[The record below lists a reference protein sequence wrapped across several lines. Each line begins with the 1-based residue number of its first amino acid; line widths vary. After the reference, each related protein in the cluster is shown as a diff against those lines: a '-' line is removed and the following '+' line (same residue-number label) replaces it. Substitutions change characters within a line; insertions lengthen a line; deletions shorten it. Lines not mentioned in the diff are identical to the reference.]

1 MDNAQFDFA
10 IVGLGVMGSNLLLNL
25 ADHGY
30 AVLGYDVNPDKTAAL
45 EKQAVANTNVKG
57 VNNVEELVQL
67 LKVPRKIMMLV
78 PAGRPVDDVLGSLSA
93 FVKPGDII
101 LDGGNSHFTDTLRR
115 VETCNEKGLHFMGV
129 GISGGEEGARIGPS
143 IMPGGDRD
151 AYEYLRPLFES
162 IAAKVNGVPCVDYLG
177 KGGAGHYVKMVHNG
191 IEYSIMELISECYG
205 ILKHVAGFTNEELFT
220 VFDNWNKGDL
230 QSFLVE
236 ITSYIFLQKEEESGQ
251 YVVDLILDKAGAKGT
266 GKWTS
271 QDAMNIAVPIPSID
285 TAVTMR
291 NISSLK
297 TQRTEAAKLYP
308 KNNGSETI
316 DKEEWISIVHDALF
330 FGILMSYTQGLA
342 MLQVASKELL
352 MDIPLQKVVN
362 VWKGGCIIRSS
373 LLSTFDTV
381 FSDDSNTPNILLHPS
396 IITLVNQS
404 QQGTRNVIIEAVNRG
419 ISVGGLMA
427 SLNYFDAYTTER
439 LPTNLLQ
446 AQRDFFGAHTYERSD
461 RPGIFHTLWHKQS

>member
-1 MDNAQFDFA
+1 MDSAQFDFA

-30 AVLGYDVNPDKTAAL
+30 AVLGYDNNPDKTTAL
-45 EKQAVANTNVKG
+45 EKQALANTKVKG
-57 VNNVEELVQL
+57 VNTVHELVQL

-78 PAGRPVDDVLGSLSA
+78 PAGKPVDDVINNLSA
-93 FVKPGDII
+93 FVEPGDII

-115 VETCNEKGLHFMGV
+115 VETCKEKGLHFMGV

-143 IMPGGDRD
+143 IMPGGNLE
-151 AYEYLRPLFES
+151 AYQYLRPLFES
-162 IAAKVNGVPCVDYLG
+162 IAAKVKGVPCVDYLG

-191 IEYSIMELISECYG
+191 IEYSIMELICECYDV
-205 ILKHVAGFTNEELFT
+205 LKHVAGLTNEELFT

-236 ITSYIFLQKEEESGQ
+236 ITSYIFLQKDEETGQ
-251 YVVDLILDKAGAKGT
+251 HVVDQILDKAGAKGT

-271 QDAMNIAVPIPSID
+271 QDALNIAVPIPSID
-285 TAVTMR
+285 SAVTMR

-297 TQRTEAAKLYP
+297 TQRIEAAKLYSKQVAP
-308 KNNGSETI
+308 QTTDKQAWINN
-316 DKEEWISIVHDALF
+316 VHDALL

-342 MLQVASKELL
+342 MLQVASKELN
-352 MDIPLQKVVN
+352 MDIPIRKVVN

-373 LLSTFDTV
+373 LLALFDNV
-381 FSDDSNTPNILLHPS
+381 FEDDQDLPNLLLHPS
-396 IITLVNQS
+396 IATLIHRS
-404 QQGTRNVIIEAVNRG
+404 QQGARKVIVEAVTRG
-419 ISVGGLMA
+419 IPVGGLMA

-461 RPGIFHTLWHKQS
+461 KPGIFHTLWHK

>member
-1 MDNAQFDFA
+1 MDDAQFDFA

-30 AVLGYDVNPDKTAAL
+30 AVLGYDNNPDKTTAL
-45 EKQAVANTNVKG
+45 EKQALANTKVKG
-57 VNNVEELVQL
+57 VNTVEELVQL

-78 PAGRPVDDVLGSLSA
+78 PAGKPVDDVINNLSA
-93 FVKPGDII
+93 FVEPGDII

-115 VETCNEKGLHFMGV
+115 VETCKEKGLHFMGV

-143 IMPGGDRD
+143 IMPGGNME
-151 AYEYLRPLFES
+151 AYQYLRPLFES
-162 IAAKVNGVPCVDYLG
+162 IAAKVKGVPCVDYLG

-191 IEYSIMELISECYG
+191 IEYSIMELICECYDV
-205 ILKHVAGFTNEELFT
+205 LKHVAGLTNEELFT
-220 VFDNWNKGDL
+220 VFDTWNKGDL

-236 ITSYIFLQKEEESGQ
+236 ITSYIFLQKDEETGQ
-251 YVVDLILDKAGAKGT
+251 HVVDQILDKAGAKGT

-271 QDAMNIAVPIPSID
+271 QDALNIAVPIPSID
-285 TAVTMR
+285 SAVTMR
-291 NISSLK
+291 NLSSLK
-297 TQRTEAAKLYP
+297 TQRIEAAKLYAKQVAP
-308 KNNGSETI
+308 QTS
-316 DKEEWISIVHDALF
+316 DKQAWINHVHDALL

-342 MLQVASKELL
+342 MLQVASKELN
-352 MDIPLQKVVN
+352 MDIPIRKVVN

-373 LLSTFDTV
+373 LLALFDNV
-381 FSDDSNTPNILLHPS
+381 FEDDQDLPNLLLHPS
-396 IITLVNQS
+396 IATLIQRS
-404 QQGTRNVIIEAVNRG
+404 QQGAREVIVEAVTRG
-419 ISVGGLMA
+419 IPVGGLMA

-461 RPGIFHTLWHKQS
+461 KPGIFHTLWHK

>member
-1 MDNAQFDFA
+1 MDSAQFDFA

-30 AVLGYDVNPDKTAAL
+30 AVLGYDNNPNKTTAL
-45 EKQAVANTNVKG
+45 EKQALANTKVKG
-57 VNNVEELVQL
+57 VNTVHELVQL

-78 PAGRPVDDVLGSLSA
+78 PAGKPVDDVINNLSA
-93 FVKPGDII
+93 FVEPGDII

-115 VETCNEKGLHFMGV
+115 VETCKEKGLHFMGV

-143 IMPGGDRD
+143 IMPGGNME
-151 AYEYLRPLFES
+151 AYQYLRPLFES
-162 IAAKVNGVPCVDYLG
+162 IAAKVKGVPCVDYLG

-191 IEYSIMELISECYG
+191 IEYSIMELICECYDV
-205 ILKHVAGFTNEELFT
+205 LKHVAGLTNEELFT

-236 ITSYIFLQKEEESGQ
+236 ITSYIFLQKDEETGQ
-251 YVVDLILDKAGAKGT
+251 HVVDQILDKAGAKGT

-271 QDAMNIAVPIPSID
+271 QDALNIAVPIPSID
-285 TAVTMR
+285 SAVTMR

-297 TQRTEAAKLYP
+297 TQRIEAAKLYSKQVAP
-308 KNNGSETI
+308 QTTDKQAWINN
-316 DKEEWISIVHDALF
+316 VHDALL

-342 MLQVASKELL
+342 MLQVASKELN
-352 MDIPLQKVVN
+352 MDIPIRKVVN

-373 LLSTFDTV
+373 LLALFDNV
-381 FSDDSNTPNILLHPS
+381 FEDDQDLPNLLLHPS
-396 IITLVNQS
+396 IATLIQRS
-404 QQGTRNVIIEAVNRG
+404 QQGAREVIVEAVTRG
-419 ISVGGLMA
+419 IPVGGLMA

-461 RPGIFHTLWHKQS
+461 KPGIFHTLWHK

>member
-1 MDNAQFDFA
+1 MDSAQFDFA

-30 AVLGYDVNPDKTAAL
+30 AVLGYDNNPDKTTAL
-45 EKQAVANTNVKG
+45 EKQALANTKVKG
-57 VNNVEELVQL
+57 VNTVHELVQL

-78 PAGRPVDDVLGSLSA
+78 PAGKPVDDVINNLSA
-93 FVKPGDII
+93 FVEPGDII

-115 VETCNEKGLHFMGV
+115 VETCKEKGLHFMGV

-143 IMPGGDRD
+143 IMPGGNME
-151 AYEYLRPLFES
+151 AYQYLRPLFES
-162 IAAKVNGVPCVDYLG
+162 IAAKVKGVPCVDYLG

-191 IEYSIMELISECYG
+191 IEYSIMELICECYDV
-205 ILKHVAGFTNEELFT
+205 LKHVAGLTNEELFT

-236 ITSYIFLQKEEESGQ
+236 ITSYIFLQKDEETGQ
-251 YVVDLILDKAGAKGT
+251 HVVDQILDKAGAKGT

-271 QDAMNIAVPIPSID
+271 QDALNIAVPIPSID
-285 TAVTMR
+285 SAVTMR

-297 TQRTEAAKLYP
+297 TQRIEAAKLYSKQVAP
-308 KNNGSETI
+308 QTTDKQAWINN
-316 DKEEWISIVHDALF
+316 VHDALL

-342 MLQVASKELL
+342 MLQVASKELN
-352 MDIPLQKVVN
+352 MDIPIRKVVN

-373 LLSTFDTV
+373 LLALFDNV
-381 FSDDSNTPNILLHPS
+381 FEDDQDLPNLLLHPS
-396 IITLVNQS
+396 IATLIQRS
-404 QQGTRNVIIEAVNRG
+404 QQGARKVIVEAVTRG
-419 ISVGGLMA
+419 IPVGGLMA

-439 LPTNLLQ
+439 LSTNLLQ

-461 RPGIFHTLWHKQS
+461 KPGIFHTLWHK

>member
-1 MDNAQFDFA
+1 MDSAQFDFA

-30 AVLGYDVNPDKTAAL
+30 AVLGYDNNPDKTTAL
-45 EKQAVANTNVKG
+45 EKQALANTKVKG
-57 VNNVEELVQL
+57 VNTVHELVQL

-78 PAGRPVDDVLGSLSA
+78 PAGKPVDDVINNLSA
-93 FVKPGDII
+93 FVEPGDII

-115 VETCNEKGLHFMGV
+115 VETCKEKGLHFMGV

-143 IMPGGDRD
+143 IMPGGNME
-151 AYEYLRPLFES
+151 AYQYLRPLFES
-162 IAAKVNGVPCVDYLG
+162 IAAKVKGVPCVDYLG

-191 IEYSIMELISECYG
+191 IEYSIMELICECYDV
-205 ILKHVAGFTNEELFT
+205 LKHVAGLTNEELFT

-236 ITSYIFLQKEEESGQ
+236 ITSYIFLQKDEETGQ
-251 YVVDLILDKAGAKGT
+251 HVVDQILDKAGAKGT

-271 QDAMNIAVPIPSID
+271 QDALNIAVPIPSID
-285 TAVTMR
+285 SAVTMR

-297 TQRTEAAKLYP
+297 TQRIEAAKLYSKQVAP
-308 KNNGSETI
+308 QTTDKQAWINN
-316 DKEEWISIVHDALF
+316 VHDALL

-342 MLQVASKELL
+342 MLQVASKELN
-352 MDIPLQKVVN
+352 MDIPIRKVVN

-373 LLSTFDTV
+373 LLALFDNV
-381 FSDDSNTPNILLHPS
+381 FEDDQDLPNLLLHPS
-396 IITLVNQS
+396 IATLIQRS
-404 QQGTRNVIIEAVNRG
+404 QQGARKVIVEAVTRG
-419 ISVGGLMA
+419 IPVGGLMA

-461 RPGIFHTLWHKQS
+461 KPGIFHTLWHK

>member
-1 MDNAQFDFA
+1 MDSAQFDFA

-30 AVLGYDVNPDKTAAL
+30 AVLGYDNNPDKTTAL
-45 EKQAVANTNVKG
+45 EKQALANTKVKG
-57 VNNVEELVQL
+57 VNTVHELVQL

-78 PAGRPVDDVLGSLSA
+78 PAGKPVDDVINNLSA
-93 FVKPGDII
+93 FVEPGDII

-115 VETCNEKGLHFMGV
+115 VETCKEKGLHFMGV

-143 IMPGGDRD
+143 IMPGGNME
-151 AYEYLRPLFES
+151 AYQYLRPLFES
-162 IAAKVNGVPCVDYLG
+162 IAAKVKGVPCVDYLG

-191 IEYSIMELISECYG
+191 IEYSIMELICECYDV
-205 ILKHVAGFTNEELFT
+205 LKHVAGLTNEELFT

-236 ITSYIFLQKEEESGQ
+236 ITSYIFLQKDEETGQ
-251 YVVDLILDKAGAKGT
+251 HVVDQILDKAGAKGT

-271 QDAMNIAVPIPSID
+271 QDALNIAVPIPSID
-285 TAVTMR
+285 SAVTMR

-297 TQRTEAAKLYP
+297 TQRIEAAKLYSKQVAP
-308 KNNGSETI
+308 QTTDKQAWINN
-316 DKEEWISIVHDALF
+316 VHDALL

-342 MLQVASKELL
+342 MLQVASKELN
-352 MDIPLQKVVN
+352 MDIPIRKVVN

-373 LLSTFDTV
+373 LLALFDNV
-381 FSDDSNTPNILLHPS
+381 FEDDQDLPNLLLHPS
-396 IITLVNQS
+396 IATLIQRS
-404 QQGTRNVIIEAVNRG
+404 QQGAREVIVEAVTRG
-419 ISVGGLMA
+419 IPVGGLMA

-461 RPGIFHTLWHKQS
+461 KPGIFHTLWHK

>member
-1 MDNAQFDFA
+1 MDDAQFDFA

-30 AVLGYDVNPDKTAAL
+30 AVLGYDNNPNKTTAL
-45 EKQAVANTNVKG
+45 EKQALANTKVKG
-57 VNNVEELVQL
+57 VNTVHELVQL

-78 PAGRPVDDVLGSLSA
+78 PAGKPVDDVINNLSA
-93 FVKPGDII
+93 FVEPGDII

-115 VETCNEKGLHFMGV
+115 VETCKEKGLHFMGV

-143 IMPGGDRD
+143 IMPGGNME
-151 AYEYLRPLFES
+151 AYQYLRPLFES
-162 IAAKVNGVPCVDYLG
+162 IAAKVKGVPCVDYLG

-191 IEYSIMELISECYG
+191 IEYSIMELICECYDV
-205 ILKHVAGFTNEELFT
+205 LKHVAGLTNEELFT

-236 ITSYIFLQKEEESGQ
+236 ITSYIFLQKDEETGQ
-251 YVVDLILDKAGAKGT
+251 HVVDQILDKAGAKGT

-271 QDAMNIAVPIPSID
+271 QDALNIAVPIPSID
-285 TAVTMR
+285 SAVTMR

-297 TQRTEAAKLYP
+297 TQRIEAAKLYSKQVAP
-308 KNNGSETI
+308 QTTDKQAWINN
-316 DKEEWISIVHDALF
+316 VHDALL

-342 MLQVASKELL
+342 MLQVASKELN
-352 MDIPLQKVVN
+352 MDIPIRKVVN

-373 LLSTFDTV
+373 LLALFDNV
-381 FSDDSNTPNILLHPS
+381 FEDDQDLPNLLLHPS
-396 IITLVNQS
+396 IATLIQRS
-404 QQGTRNVIIEAVNRG
+404 QQGARKVIVEAVTRG
-419 ISVGGLMA
+419 IPVGGLMA

-461 RPGIFHTLWHKQS
+461 KPGIFHTLWHK

>member
-1 MDNAQFDFA
+1 MDDAQFDFA

-30 AVLGYDVNPDKTAAL
+30 AVLGYDNNPDKTTAL
-45 EKQAVANTNVKG
+45 EKQALANTKVKG
-57 VNNVEELVQL
+57 VNTVHELVQL

-78 PAGRPVDDVLGSLSA
+78 PAGKPVDDVINNLSA
-93 FVKPGDII
+93 FVEPGDII

-115 VETCNEKGLHFMGV
+115 VETCKEKGLHFMGV

-143 IMPGGDRD
+143 IMPGGNME
-151 AYEYLRPLFES
+151 AYQYLRPLFES
-162 IAAKVNGVPCVDYLG
+162 IAAKVKGVPCVDYLG

-191 IEYSIMELISECYG
+191 IEYSIMELICECYDV
-205 ILKHVAGFTNEELFT
+205 LKHVAGLTNEELFT

-236 ITSYIFLQKEEESGQ
+236 ITSYIFLQKDEETGQ
-251 YVVDLILDKAGAKGT
+251 HVVDQILDKAGAKGT

-271 QDAMNIAVPIPSID
+271 QDALNIAVPIPSID
-285 TAVTMR
+285 SAVTMR

-297 TQRTEAAKLYP
+297 TQRIEAAKLYSKQVAP
-308 KNNGSETI
+308 QTTDKQAWINN
-316 DKEEWISIVHDALF
+316 VHDALL

-342 MLQVASKELL
+342 MLQVASKELN
-352 MDIPLQKVVN
+352 MDIPIRKVVN

-373 LLSTFDTV
+373 LLALFDNV
-381 FSDDSNTPNILLHPS
+381 FEDDQDLPNLLLHPS
-396 IITLVNQS
+396 IATLIQRS
-404 QQGTRNVIIEAVNRG
+404 QQGAREVIVEAVTRG
-419 ISVGGLMA
+419 IPVGGLMA

-461 RPGIFHTLWHKQS
+461 KPGIFHTLWHK

>member
-1 MDNAQFDFA
+1 MDSAQFDFA

-30 AVLGYDVNPDKTAAL
+30 AVLGYDNNPDKTTAL
-45 EKQAVANTNVKG
+45 EKQALANTKVKG
-57 VNNVEELVQL
+57 VNTVHELVQL

-78 PAGRPVDDVLGSLSA
+78 PAGKPVDDVINNLSA
-93 FVKPGDII
+93 FVEPGDII

-115 VETCNEKGLHFMGV
+115 VETCKEKGLHFMGV

-143 IMPGGDRD
+143 IMPGGNLE
-151 AYEYLRPLFES
+151 AYQYLRPLFES

-191 IEYSIMELISECYG
+191 IEYSIMELICECYDV
-205 ILKHVAGFTNEELFT
+205 LKHVAGLTNEDLHT

-236 ITSYIFLQKEEESGQ
+236 ITSYIFLQKDEETGKH
-251 YVVDLILDKAGAKGT
+251 VVDLILDKAGAKGT

-271 QDAMNIAVPIPSID
+271 QDALNIAVPIPSID
-285 TAVTMR
+285 SAVTMR
-291 NISSLK
+291 NLSSLK
-297 TQRTEAAKLYP
+297 TQRIEAAKLYAKQGAP
-308 KNNGSETI
+308 QTT
-316 DKEEWISIVHDALF
+316 DQQAWINHVHDALL

-342 MLQVASKELL
+342 MLQVASKELN
-352 MDIPLQKVVN
+352 MDIPIKKVVN

-373 LLSTFDTV
+373 LLALFDNV
-381 FSDDSNTPNILLHPS
+381 FEDDQDLPNLLLHPS
-396 IITLVNQS
+396 IATVIQQS
-404 QQGTRNVIIEAVNRG
+404 QQGARKVIVEAVTRG
-419 ISVGGLMA
+419 IPVGGLMA

-461 RPGIFHTLWHKQS
+461 KPGIFHTLWHK

>member
-30 AVLGYDVNPDKTAAL
+30 AVLGYDNNPDKTTAL
-45 EKQAVANTNVKG
+45 EKQALANTKVKG
-57 VNNVEELVQL
+57 VNTVEELVQL

-78 PAGRPVDDVLGSLSA
+78 PAGKPVDDVINNLSA
-93 FVKPGDII
+93 FVEPGDII

-115 VETCNEKGLHFMGV
+115 VETCKEKGLHFMGV

-143 IMPGGDRD
+143 IMPGGNLE
-151 AYEYLRPLFES
+151 AYQYLRPLFES

-191 IEYSIMELISECYG
+191 IEYAIMELICECYDV
-205 ILKHVAGFTNEELFT
+205 LKHFANLTNEELFT
-220 VFDNWNKGDL
+220 VFDTWNKGDL

-236 ITSYIFLQKEEESGQ
+236 ITSYIFLQKDEETGRH
-251 YVVDLILDKAGAKGT
+251 VVDLILDKAGAKGT

-271 QDAMNIAVPIPSID
+271 QDALNIAVPIPSID
-285 TAVTMR
+285 SAVTMR
-291 NISSLK
+291 NLSSLK
-297 TQRTEAAKLYP
+297 TQRIEAAKLYAGKVAP
-308 KNNGSETI
+308 QTS
-316 DKEEWISIVHDALF
+316 DKQAWINHVHDALL

-342 MLQVASKELL
+342 MLQVASKELN
-352 MDIPLQKVVN
+352 MDIPIKKVVN

-373 LLSTFDTV
+373 LLALFDNV
-381 FSDDSNTPNILLHPS
+381 FEDDQNLPNLLLHPS
-396 IITLVNQS
+396 IVPLIRQS
-404 QQGTRNVIIEAVNRG
+404 QQGTRKVIVEAVTHG
-419 ISVGGLMA
+419 IPVGGLMA

-461 RPGIFHTLWHKQS
+461 KPGIFHTLWHK

>member
-1 MDNAQFDFA
+1 MDNAPFDFA

-30 AVLGYDVNPDKTAAL
+30 AVFGYDNNPDKTTAL
-45 EKQAVANTNVKG
+45 EKQALANTKVKG
-57 VNNVEELVQL
+57 VNTVEELVKL

-78 PAGRPVDDVLGSLSA
+78 PAGKPVDDVINNLSA
-93 FVKPGDII
+93 FVEPGDII

-115 VETCNEKGLHFMGV
+115 VETCKEKGLHFMGV

-143 IMPGGDRD
+143 IMPGGNLE
-151 AYEYLRPLFES
+151 AYQYLRPLFES

-191 IEYSIMELISECYG
+191 IEYSIMELICECYDV
-205 ILKHVAGFTNEELFT
+205 LKHFANLTNEELFT
-220 VFDNWNKGDL
+220 VFDTWNKGDL

-236 ITSYIFLQKEEESGQ
+236 ITSYIFLQKDEETGRH
-251 YVVDLILDKAGAKGT
+251 VVDLILDKAGAKGT

-271 QDAMNIAVPIPSID
+271 QDALNIAVPIPSID
-285 TAVTMR
+285 SAVTMR
-291 NISSLK
+291 NLSSLK
-297 TQRTEAAKLYP
+297 TQRIEAAKLYAKQEAP
-308 KNNGSETI
+308 QTS
-316 DKEEWISIVHDALF
+316 DKQAWINHVHDALL

-342 MLQVASKELL
+342 MLQVASKELN
-352 MDIPLQKVVN
+352 MDISIKKVVN

-373 LLSTFDTV
+373 LLALFDNV
-381 FSDDSNTPNILLHPS
+381 FEDDQNLPNLLLHPS
-396 IITLVNQS
+396 IVPLIRQS
-404 QQGTRNVIIEAVNRG
+404 QQGTRKVIVEAVTRG
-419 ISVGGLMA
+419 IPVGGLMA

-461 RPGIFHTLWHKQS
+461 KPGIFHTLWHK

>member
-1 MDNAQFDFA
+1 MDDAQFDFA

-30 AVLGYDVNPDKTAAL
+30 AVLGYDNNPDKTTAL
-45 EKQAVANTNVKG
+45 EKQALANTKVKG
-57 VNNVEELVQL
+57 VNTVHELVQL

-78 PAGRPVDDVLGSLSA
+78 PAGKPVDDVINNLSA
-93 FVKPGDII
+93 FVEPGDII

-115 VETCNEKGLHFMGV
+115 VETCKEKGLHFMGV

-143 IMPGGDRD
+143 IMPGGNME
-151 AYEYLRPLFES
+151 AYQYLRPLFES
-162 IAAKVNGVPCVDYLG
+162 IAAKVKGVPCVDYLG

-191 IEYSIMELISECYG
+191 IEYSIMELICECYDV
-205 ILKHVAGFTNEELFT
+205 LKHVAGLTNEELFT

-236 ITSYIFLQKEEESGQ
+236 ITSYIFLQKDEETGKH
-251 YVVDLILDKAGAKGT
+251 VVDLILDKAGAKGT

-271 QDAMNIAVPIPSID
+271 QDALNIAVPIPSID
-285 TAVTMR
+285 SAVTMR
-291 NISSLK
+291 NLSSLK
-297 TQRTEAAKLYP
+297 TQRIEAAKLYAKQVAP
-308 KNNGSETI
+308 QTS
-316 DKEEWISIVHDALF
+316 DKQAWINHVHDALL

-342 MLQVASKELL
+342 MLQVASKELN
-352 MDIPLQKVVN
+352 MDIPIKKVVN

-373 LLSTFDTV
+373 LLALFDNV
-381 FSDDSNTPNILLHPS
+381 FEDDQDLPNLLLHPS
-396 IITLVNQS
+396 VVPLIQQS
-404 QQGTRNVIIEAVNRG
+404 QQGAREVIVDAVTRG
-419 ISVGGLMA
+419 IPVGGLMA

-461 RPGIFHTLWHKQS
+461 KPGIFHTLWHK

>member
-1 MDNAQFDFA
+1 
-10 IVGLGVMGSNLLLNL
+10 
-25 ADHGY
+25 
-30 AVLGYDVNPDKTAAL
+30 
-45 EKQAVANTNVKG
+45 
-57 VNNVEELVQL
+57 
-67 LKVPRKIMMLV
+67 MMLV
-78 PAGRPVDDVLGSLSA
+78 PAGKPVDDVINNLSA
-93 FVKPGDII
+93 FVEPGDII

-115 VETCNEKGLHFMGV
+115 VETCKEKGLHFMGV

-143 IMPGGDRD
+143 IMPGGNLE
-151 AYEYLRPLFES
+151 AYQYLRPLFES

-191 IEYSIMELISECYG
+191 IEYSIMELICECYDV
-205 ILKHVAGFTNEELFT
+205 LKHVAGLTNEDLHT

-236 ITSYIFLQKEEESGQ
+236 ITSYIFLQKDEETGKH
-251 YVVDLILDKAGAKGT
+251 VVDLILDKAGAKGT

-271 QDAMNIAVPIPSID
+271 QDALNIAVPIPSID
-285 TAVTMR
+285 SAVTMR

-297 TQRTEAAKLYP
+297 TQRIEAAKLYSKQVAP
-308 KNNGSETI
+308 QTSDKQAWINN
-316 DKEEWISIVHDALF
+316 VHDALL

-342 MLQVASKELL
+342 MLQVASKELN
-352 MDIPLQKVVN
+352 MDIPIRKVVN

-373 LLSTFDTV
+373 LLALFDNV
-381 FSDDSNTPNILLHPS
+381 FEDDQDLPNLLLHPS
-396 IITLVNQS
+396 IATLIQRS
-404 QQGTRNVIIEAVNRG
+404 QQGARKVIVEAVTRG
-419 ISVGGLMA
+419 IPVGGLMA

-461 RPGIFHTLWHKQS
+461 KPGIFHTLWHK

>member
-1 MDNAQFDFA
+1 MDSAQFDFA

-30 AVLGYDVNPDKTAAL
+30 AVLGYDNNPDKTTAL
-45 EKQAVANTNVKG
+45 EKQALANTKVKG
-57 VNNVEELVQL
+57 VNTVHELVQL

-78 PAGRPVDDVLGSLSA
+78 PAGKPVDDVINNLSA
-93 FVKPGDII
+93 FVEPGDII

-115 VETCNEKGLHFMGV
+115 VETCKEKGLHFMGV

-143 IMPGGDRD
+143 IMPGGNME
-151 AYEYLRPLFES
+151 AYQYLRPLFES
-162 IAAKVNGVPCVDYLG
+162 IAAKVKGVPCVDYLG

-191 IEYSIMELISECYG
+191 IEYSIMELICECYDV
-205 ILKHVAGFTNEELFT
+205 LKHVAGLTNEEFFT

-236 ITSYIFLQKEEESGQ
+236 ITSYIFLQKDEETGQ
-251 YVVDLILDKAGAKGT
+251 HVVDQILDKAGAKGT

-271 QDAMNIAVPIPSID
+271 QDALNIAVPIPSID
-285 TAVTMR
+285 SAVTMR

-297 TQRTEAAKLYP
+297 TQRIEAAKLYSKQVAP
-308 KNNGSETI
+308 QTTDKQAWINN
-316 DKEEWISIVHDALF
+316 VHDALL

-342 MLQVASKELL
+342 MLQVASKELN
-352 MDIPLQKVVN
+352 MDIPIRKVVN

-373 LLSTFDTV
+373 LLALFDNV
-381 FSDDSNTPNILLHPS
+381 FEDDQDLPNLLLHPS
-396 IITLVNQS
+396 IATLIQRS
-404 QQGTRNVIIEAVNRG
+404 QQGAREVIVEAVTRG
-419 ISVGGLMA
+419 IPVGGLMA

-461 RPGIFHTLWHKQS
+461 KPGIFHTLWHK